1 MKINAN
7 LEESELNQKEIAQLA
22 GVSVS
27 TVSRVINDDPRISE
41 RTKQTVREILAAN
54 PYVTNNNARN
64 LRVSRT
70 NAIGFLI
77 SSFNNPYF
85 ISIYEGLRDI
95 CRKRGYIIIVG
106 ITDEDPTLQQ
116 EAIDLLLSYKVCG
129 IVGSFVTMSA
139 SSKAKLQQMCEF
151 VVALDRR
158 IPGFDSD
165 FVGIN
170 DEFGGQQQ
178 VLHAA
183 SYGHRKIAV
192 IYGRLDS
199 AGQGRLNGYLS
210 AMKALNLPLRQE
222 YMVCGNF
229 DESAAY
235 AAALSLL
242 NLPDPPT
249 AIITHNNLMT
259 VGAFKAV
266 VDMQKSIPD
275 DISLVGFDDFLLA
288 DYLSP
293 GITRIRHP
301 AHEMGE
307 IAAKTLL
314 ERLDGLY
321 SGPSKTV
328 VLPVK
333 LKICN
338 SCKILTAHPG

>member
-1 MKINAN
+1 MQNWEGLN
-7 LEESELNQKEIAQLA
+7 LNQKEIAELA

-41 RTKQTVREILAAN
+41 RTKQVVREVLAAN
-54 PYVTNNNARN
+54 PYVTNINARN

-85 ISIYEGLRDI
+85 VSIYEGLRDI

-106 ITDEDPTLQQ
+106 ITDEDPAVQQ

-129 IVGSFVTMSA
+129 IVGSFVAMSHEVM
-139 SSKAKLQQMCEF
+139 AKLRQMCEF

-158 IPGFDSD
+158 IPGLESD
-165 FVGIN
+165 FVSIN
-170 DEFGGQQQ
+170 NEFAGRQQ
-178 VLHAA
+178 VYHAA
-183 SYGHRKIAV
+183 GYGHRKIAA

-199 AGQGRLNGYLS
+199 AGRGRLDGYIA
-210 AMKALNLPLRQE
+210 AMKELGLDLRPE
-222 YMVCGNF
+222 YMVCGDF
-229 DESAAY
+229 DESVAHSAV
-235 AAALSLL
+235 LSLL

-249 AIITHNNLMT
+249 AIVTHNNLMT
-259 VGAFKAV
+259 IGAFKAI
-266 VDMQKSIPD
+266 VDMHKSIPD
-275 DISLVGFDDFLLA
+275 DVSLIGFDDFLLA

-314 ERLDGLY
+314 ERLDGVY
-321 SGPSKTV
+321 SGAPKNI

-333 LKICN
+333 LKICS
-338 SCKILTAHPG
+338 SCKILNTVAV